1 MLSFRTKSKDEGL
14 NKWLTQWWSSLER
27 RFVCRPPASP
37 SAQHCPVQI
46 IPDRFKPTISER
58 WDKNQFCNAVSLSE
72 RTMPSDDNSY
82 QFKSNQ
88 RPTYCQCIFWGSLS
102 HFFLV
107 SFYPTKV
114 WLLPCLFCHHKK
126 LLNLAWCDSGW
137 FYKNANSVALVC
149 SDFVI

>member
-1 MLSFRTKSKDEGL
+1 MKGSISDSPNDGHLLKG
-14 NKWLTQWWSSLER
+14 
-27 RFVCRPPASP
+27 FVCRPPASP

-58 WDKNQFCNAVSLSE
+58 WDKNQFCNAVSLSQ

-88 RPTYCQCIFWGSLS
+88 RPTYCQYIFWGSLS

-114 WLLPCLFCHHKK
+114 WLLPCLLCHHKK

-137 FYKNANSVALVC
+137 FYKHRKNWECCPGHYLSTSVY
-149 SDFVI
+149 